1 MPVVIREIVSE
12 VVIADQEERRGTENA
27 AALDPATIERIVR
40 QATERVL
47 EVLRREWER

>member
-12 VVIADQEERRGTENA
+12 VVVADQEERRGPPSTP
-27 AALDPATIERIVR
+27 ALDPAIVERIVR

-47 EVLRREWER
+47 EVLRREWEH